1 MSIEL
6 ITLLLFIVLFALI
19 FLGVPLAFAL
29 GSVAIIFS
37 YFLLGPKSLYLLTS
51 RTSGA
56 MFNYVMLAVP
66 LFMFMANV
74 LERSGLADDL
84 YHAFHIWMG
93 PIRGGLAIGTVLI
106 CTAMAA
112 MSGVSAAAVL
122 TMGIIAVPAML
133 KRGYDKSMVLG
144 ATMAGGALGQL
155 IPAQRS
161 HGRLWGNGRSFG
173 GQAVHGRGVSRS
185 ASFRP
190 LYSLHCASAASS
202 RKTSLPALPL
212 EERRQITWRMKFV
225 ALKAI
230 ILPALLI
237 VGVLGS
243 IFEGVATPTEAAAIG
258 AFGSIICGL
267 IYGRLSWEVIKA
279 ACLNTLKSTCMVMWI
294 MIGSLLFVSF
304 YFGVGGADF
313 VKDTL
318 VGIKLSRWVII
329 LGMQLVIFI
338 LGCLM
343 DPAGIVMLCTPL
355 WIPVIKALGF
365 DPLWFGVL
373 FIVNLEMSY
382 LTPPFGYNLFYMKS
396 IAPEGVTMADI
407 YRSVTPFVALQA
419 VGLVLC
425 MIFPEII
432 TWLPGMMI
440 GK

>member
-37 YFLLGPKSLYLLTS
+37 YFLLGPKSLYMLTS

-93 PIRGGLAIGTVLI
+93 PLRGGLAIGTVLI

-133 KRGYDKSMVLG
+133 KRGYDKSIVLG
-144 ATMAGGALGQL
+144 STMAGGALGQL
-155 IPAQRS
+155 IPPS
-161 HGRLWGNGRSFG
+161 VLMVVYG
-173 GQAVHGRGVSRS
+173 GMAGVSVGKLFMGGVFPGLLLS
-185 ASFRP
+185 GLFI
-190 LYSLHCASAASS
+190 LYIAIRAFIQKDLA
-202 RKTSLPALPL
+202 PALPL
-212 EERRQITWRMKFV
+212 EERRQITWQMKFV

-230 ILPALLI
+230 VLPVLLI

-258 AFGSIICGL
+258 AFGSILCGL
-267 IYGRLSWEVIKA
+267 IYGRLSWEVIKV
-279 ACLNTLKSTCMVMWI
+279 ACLNTLKSSCMVMWI

-329 LGMQLVIFI
+329 LGMQLVIFL

-355 WIPVIKALGF
+355 WIPVIRALGF

-396 IAPEGVTMADI
+396 IAPEGVTMVDI

-419 VGLVLC
+419 VGLALC

-432 TWLPGMMI
+432 MWFPGKMI
-440 GK
+440 GN

>member
-37 YFLLGPKSLYLLTS
+37 YFLLGPKSLYMLTS

-93 PIRGGLAIGTVLI
+93 PLRGGLAIGTVLI

-155 IPAQRS
+155 IPPSVLMVVYGGMAGVS
-161 HGRLWGNGRSFG
+161 VGKLFMGGVFPGLLLSGLFILYIGLRSFI
-173 GQAVHGRGVSRS
+173 QKDLA
-185 ASFRP
+185 
-190 LYSLHCASAASS
+190 
-202 RKTSLPALPL
+202 PALPL

-230 ILPALLI
+230 ILPVLLI

-243 IFEGVATPTEAAAIG
+243 IFEGIATPTEAAAIG

-267 IYGRLSWEVIKA
+267 IYRRLSWEVIKV
-279 ACLNTLKSTCMVMWI
+279 ACINTLKSSCMVMWI

-419 VGLVLC
+419 IGLIIC
-425 MIFPEII
+425 MFFPEII
-432 TWLPGMMI
+432 TWLPGKMI
-440 GK
+440 GN

>member
-6 ITLLLFIVLFALI
+6 VTLLLFIVLFSLI

-155 IPAQRS
+155 IPPSVLMVVYGGMAGVS
-161 HGRLWGNGRSFG
+161 VGKLFMGGVFPGLLLSGLFILYIAVRSFI
-173 GQAVHGRGVSRS
+173 QKDIA
-185 ASFRP
+185 
-190 LYSLHCASAASS
+190 
-202 RKTSLPALPL
+202 PALPS
-212 EERRQITWRMKFV
+212 EERRQFTWRMKFV

-230 ILPALLI
+230 VLPALLI

-243 IFEGVATPTEAAAIG
+243 IFQGVATPTEAAAIG

-267 IYGRLSWEVIKA
+267 IYGRLSWEVIKV
-279 ACLNTLKSTCMVMWI
+279 ACLNTLKSSCMVMWI

-419 VGLVLC
+419 VGLALC

-432 TWLPGMMI
+432 TWFPGMMI

>member
-6 ITLLLFIVLFALI
+6 ITILLFISLFTLI
-19 FLGVPLAFAL
+19 FLGLPLAFCL
-29 GSVAIIFS
+29 GSVSIIFT
-37 YFLLGPKSLYLLTS
+37 FFILGPKSLYLLAN

-66 LFMFMANV
+66 LFMFMANI
-74 LERSGLADDL
+74 LEKSGLADDL
-84 YHAFHIWMG
+84 YSAFHVWMG
-93 PIRGGLAIGTVLI
+93 PLRGGLAIGTVLI

-144 ATMAGGALGQL
+144 STMAGGALGQL
-155 IPAQRS
+155 IPPS
-161 HGRLWGNGRSFG
+161 VLMVVYG
-173 GQAVHGRGVSRS
+173 GMAGVSVGKMFMGGVFPGLLLSGLFIIYIGVRC
-185 ASFRP
+185 FFQKD
-190 LYSLHCASAASS
+190 LG
-202 RKTSLPALPL
+202 PALTK
-212 EERRQITWRMKFV
+212 EEREAITWKMKFV
-225 ALKAI
+225 ALKAV
-230 ILPALLI
+230 ILPVLLI
-237 VGVLGS
+237 LGVLGS
-243 IFEGVATPTEAAAIG
+243 IFQGIATPTEAAAIG
-258 AFGSIICGL
+258 AFGSILCGL
-267 IYGRLSWEVIKA
+267 IYRRLTWQVFRN
-279 ACLNTLKSTCMVMWI
+279 ACMNTLKSSCMVMWI

-304 YFGVGGADF
+304 YFGAGGADF

-318 VGIKLSRWVII
+318 IGFKDYRWSII
-329 LGMQLVIFI
+329 LGMQIIIFI

-355 WIPVIKALGF
+355 WIPIIKALGF

-396 IAPEGVTMADI
+396 IAPPGVTMADI

-419 VGLVLC
+419 VGLILC

-432 TWLPGMMI
+432 TWLPGKMI
-440 GK
+440 GN

>member
-6 ITLLLFIVLFALI
+6 ITLVLFIALFALI
-19 FLGVPLAFAL
+19 FLGIPLAFAL
-29 GSVAIIFS
+29 GSVSIIFTLI
-37 YFLLGPKSLYLLTS
+37 FLGPNSLYLLAS

-56 MFNYVMLAVP
+56 MFNYVMIAVP

-74 LERSGLADDL
+74 LEKSGLADDL
-84 YHAFHIWMG
+84 YHAFHLWMG
-93 PIRGGLAIGTVLI
+93 PLRGGLAIGTVLI

-144 ATMAGGALGQL
+144 STMAGGALGQL
-155 IPAQRS
+155 IPPS
-161 HGRLWGNGRSFG
+161 VLMVVYG
-173 GQAVHGRGVSRS
+173 GMAGVSVGKMFMGGVFPGLVLS
-185 ASFRP
+185 GLFI
-190 LYSLHCASAASS
+190 LYIAIRCFFQDELG
-202 RKTSLPALPL
+202 PALPQ
-212 EERRQITWRMKFV
+212 EERDKITWAMKFK

-230 ILPALLI
+230 ILPSLLI
-237 VGVLGS
+237 ISVLGS
-243 IFEGVATPTEAAAIG
+243 IFQGVATPTEAAAIG
-258 AFGSIICGL
+258 AFGSVVCGL
-267 IYGRLSWEVIKA
+267 IYRRMSWDLLKA
-279 ACLNTLKSTCMVMWI
+279 ASINTLKSSCMVMWI

-313 VKDTL
+313 VKETL
-318 VGIKLSRWVII
+318 MGLRVSRWTII
-329 LGMQLVIFI
+329 FGMQLTIFF

-343 DPAGIVMLCTPL
+343 DPAGIVLLCTPL
-355 WIPVIKALGF
+355 YIPIIKALGF

-407 YRSVTPFVALQA
+407 YRSVFPFVCLQA
-419 VGLVLC
+419 TGLALC
-425 MIFPEII
+425 MIFPQLIL
-432 TWLPGMMI
+432 WLPSIMI

>member
-37 YFLLGPKSLYLLTS
+37 YFLLGPKSLYMLTS

-93 PIRGGLAIGTVLI
+93 PLRGGLAIGTVLI

-133 KRGYDKSMVLG
+133 KRGYDKSVVLG

-155 IPAQRS
+155 IPPSVLMVVYGGMAGVS
-161 HGRLWGNGRSFG
+161 VGKLFMGGVFPGLLLSGLFILYIGLRSFI
-173 GQAVHGRGVSRS
+173 QKDLA
-185 ASFRP
+185 
-190 LYSLHCASAASS
+190 
-202 RKTSLPALPL
+202 PALPL

-230 ILPALLI
+230 ILPVLLI

-243 IFEGVATPTEAAAIG
+243 IFEGIATPTEAAAIG

-267 IYGRLSWEVIKA
+267 IYGRLNWEVIKV
-279 ACLNTLKSTCMVMWI
+279 ACINTLKSSCMVMWI

-419 VGLVLC
+419 IGLVVC
-425 MIFPEII
+425 MFFPEII
-432 TWLPGMMI
+432 TWLPGKMI
-440 GK
+440 GN

>member
-6 ITLLLFIVLFALI
+6 ITILLFISLFTLI
-19 FLGVPLAFAL
+19 FLGLPLAFCL
-29 GSVAIIFS
+29 GSVSIIFT
-37 YFLLGPKSLYLLTS
+37 FFILGPKSLYLLAN

-66 LFMFMANV
+66 LFMFMANI
-74 LERSGLADDL
+74 LEKSGLADDL
-84 YHAFHIWMG
+84 YSAFHVWMG
-93 PIRGGLAIGTVLI
+93 PLRGGLAIGTVLI

-133 KRGYDKSMVLG
+133 RRGYDKSMVLG
-144 ATMAGGALGQL
+144 STMAGGALGQL
-155 IPAQRS
+155 IPPS
-161 HGRLWGNGRSFG
+161 VLMVVYG
-173 GQAVHGRGVSRS
+173 GMAGVSVGKMFMGGVFPGLLLSGLFIIYIGVRC
-185 ASFRP
+185 FFQKD
-190 LYSLHCASAASS
+190 LG
-202 RKTSLPALPL
+202 PALTR
-212 EERRQITWRMKFV
+212 EEREAITWKMKFV
-225 ALKAI
+225 ALKAV
-230 ILPALLI
+230 ILPVLLI
-237 VGVLGS
+237 LGVLGS
-243 IFEGVATPTEAAAIG
+243 IFQGIATPTEAAAIG
-258 AFGSIICGL
+258 AFGSILCGL
-267 IYGRLSWEVIKA
+267 IYRRLTWQVFRN
-279 ACLNTLKSTCMVMWI
+279 ACMNTLKSSCMVMWI

-304 YFGVGGADF
+304 YFGAGGADF

-318 VGIKLSRWVII
+318 IGFKDYRWSII
-329 LGMQLVIFI
+329 LGMQIIIFI

-355 WIPVIKALGF
+355 WIPIIKALGF

-396 IAPEGVTMADI
+396 IAPPGVTMADI

-419 VGLVLC
+419 VGLILC

-432 TWLPGMMI
+432 TWLPGKMI
-440 GK
+440 GN

>member
-37 YFLLGPKSLYLLTS
+37 YFLLGPKSLYMLTS

-93 PIRGGLAIGTVLI
+93 PLRGGLAIGTVLI

-155 IPAQRS
+155 IPPSVLMVVYGGMAGVS
-161 HGRLWGNGRSFG
+161 VGKLFMGGVFPGLLLSGLFILYIGLRSFI
-173 GQAVHGRGVSRS
+173 QKDLA
-185 ASFRP
+185 
-190 LYSLHCASAASS
+190 
-202 RKTSLPALPL
+202 PALPL

-230 ILPALLI
+230 ILPVLLI

-243 IFEGVATPTEAAAIG
+243 IFEGIATPTEAAAIG

-267 IYGRLSWEVIKA
+267 IYRRLSWEVIKV
-279 ACLNTLKSTCMVMWI
+279 ACINTLKSSCMVMWI

-419 VGLVLC
+419 IGLVIC
-425 MIFPEII
+425 MFFPEII
-432 TWLPGMMI
+432 TWLPGKMI
-440 GK
+440 GN

>member
-1 MSIEL
+1 MSIEW
-6 ITLLLFIVLFALI
+6 ITLLLFICLFFLI
-19 FLGVPLAFAL
+19 FAGVPLAFAL

-37 YFLLGPKSLYLLTS
+37 YFFLGPKSLYLLTS

-66 LFMFMANV
+66 LFMFMAHV

-84 YHAFHIWMG
+84 YHAFHLWMG
-93 PIRGGLAIGTVLI
+93 PIRGGLAVGTVLI

-122 TMGIIAVPAML
+122 TMGVIAVPAMM
-133 KRGYDKSMVLG
+133 KRGYDKSIVLG
-144 ATMAGGALGQL
+144 STMAGGALGQL
-155 IPAQRS
+155 IPPSVLMVVYGGMAGVS
-161 HGRLWGNGRSFG
+161 VGKLFMGGVIPGLMLSGFFVLYIAVRSFF
-173 GQAVHGRGVSRS
+173 QKDLA
-185 ASFRP
+185 
-190 LYSLHCASAASS
+190 
-202 RKTSLPALPL
+202 PALPP
-212 EERRQITWRMKFV
+212 EERREVTWKMKFV

-230 ILPALLI
+230 VLPALLI
-237 VGVLGS
+237 AGVLGS
-243 IFEGVATPTEAAAIG
+243 IFRGVATPTEAAAIG
-258 AFGSIICGL
+258 AFGSLVCGL
-267 IYGRLSWEVIKA
+267 IYGRLSWQVVKD
-279 ACLNTLKSTCMVMWI
+279 ACLSTLKSTSMVMWI

-304 YFGVGGADF
+304 YFGAGGADF

-329 LGMQLVIFI
+329 LGMQLVIFV

-343 DPAGIVMLCTPL
+343 DPAGIIMLCTPL
-355 WIPVIKALGF
+355 WVPVIKALGF

-396 IAPEGVTMADI
+396 IAPEGVTMTDI
-407 YRSVTPFVALQA
+407 YRSVTPFVALQ
-419 VGLVLC
+419 GLGLALC

-432 TWLPGMMI
+432 TWLPGKMI
-440 GK
+440 GN

>member
-6 ITLLLFIVLFALI
+6 ITLILFISLFALI
-19 FLGVPLAFAL
+19 FSGIPLAFAL
-29 GSVAIIFS
+29 GSVSIIFTFI
-37 YFLLGPKSLYLLTS
+37 FLGTSSLYLLAS

-56 MFNYVMLAVP
+56 MFNYIMIAVP

-74 LERSGLADDL
+74 LEKSGLADDL

-122 TMGIIAVPAML
+122 TMGIIAVPAMIR
-133 KRGYDKSMVLG
+133 RGYDKSIVLG
-144 ATMAGGALGQL
+144 STMAGGALGQL
-155 IPAQRS
+155 IPPS
-161 HGRLWGNGRSFG
+161 VLMVVYG
-173 GQAVHGRGVSRS
+173 GMAGVSVGKMFMGGVFPGLLLS
-185 ASFRP
+185 GLFI
-190 LYSLHCASAASS
+190 LYIAIRCFFQKELG
-202 RKTSLPALPL
+202 PALPK
-212 EERRQITWRMKFV
+212 EEREKITWGMKFR
-225 ALKAI
+225 ALRAI
-230 ILPALLI
+230 ILPTLLI
-237 VGVLGS
+237 ISVLGS
-243 IFEGVATPTEAAAIG
+243 IFYGIATPTEAAAIG
-258 AFGSIICGL
+258 ALGSVICGL
-267 IYGRLSWEVIKA
+267 IYRRLTWDLLRN

-313 VKDTL
+313 VKETL
-318 VGIKLSRWVII
+318 VGLKVDRWVII
-329 LGMQLVIFI
+329 LGMQLTIFF

-343 DPAGIVMLCTPL
+343 DPAGIVLLCTPL
-355 WIPVIKALGF
+355 YIPIIKALGF

-407 YRSVTPFVALQA
+407 YRSVTPFVLLQGA
-419 VGLVLC
+419 GLVLC
-425 MIFPEII
+425 MVFPELIL
-432 TWLPGMMI
+432 WLPSIMVA
-440 GK
+440 K

>member
-37 YFLLGPKSLYLLTS
+37 YFLLGPKSLYMLTS

-93 PIRGGLAIGTVLI
+93 PLRGGLAIGTVLI

-155 IPAQRS
+155 IPPSVLMVVYGGMAGVS
-161 HGRLWGNGRSFG
+161 VGKLFMGGVFPGLLLSGLFILYIGLRSFI
-173 GQAVHGRGVSRS
+173 QKDLA
-185 ASFRP
+185 
-190 LYSLHCASAASS
+190 
-202 RKTSLPALPL
+202 PALPL

-230 ILPALLI
+230 ILPVLLI

-243 IFEGVATPTEAAAIG
+243 IFEGIATPTEAAAIG

-267 IYGRLSWEVIKA
+267 IYGRLSWEVVKV
-279 ACLNTLKSTCMVMWI
+279 ACINTLKSSCMVMWI

-419 VGLVLC
+419 IGLVIC
-425 MIFPEII
+425 MFFPEII
-432 TWLPGMMI
+432 TWLPGKMI
-440 GK
+440 GN

>member
-37 YFLLGPKSLYLLTS
+37 YFLLGPKSLYMLTS

-93 PIRGGLAIGTVLI
+93 PLRGGLAIGTVLI

-155 IPAQRS
+155 IPPSVLMVVYGGMAGVS
-161 HGRLWGNGRSFG
+161 VGKLFMGGVFPGLLLSGLFVLYIGLRSFI
-173 GQAVHGRGVSRS
+173 QKDLA
-185 ASFRP
+185 
-190 LYSLHCASAASS
+190 
-202 RKTSLPALPL
+202 PALPL

-230 ILPALLI
+230 ILPVLLI

-243 IFEGVATPTEAAAIG
+243 IFEGIATPTEAAAIG

-267 IYGRLSWEVIKA
+267 IYRRLSWEVIKV
-279 ACLNTLKSTCMVMWI
+279 ACINTLKSSCMVMWI

-419 VGLVLC
+419 IGLVIC
-425 MIFPEII
+425 MFFPEII
-432 TWLPGMMI
+432 TWLPGKMI
-440 GK
+440 GN

>member
-6 ITLLLFIVLFALI
+6 ITLLLFICLFALI

-84 YHAFHIWMG
+84 YHAFHLWMG
-93 PIRGGLAIGTVLI
+93 PLRGGLAIGTVLI

-144 ATMAGGALGQL
+144 STMAGGALGQL
-155 IPAQRS
+155 IPPSVLMVVYGGMAGVS
-161 HGRLWGNGRSFG
+161 VGKLFMGGVFPGLLLSGLFILYIALRSFI
-173 GQAVHGRGVSRS
+173 QKGV
-185 ASFRP
+185 A
-190 LYSLHCASAASS
+190 
-202 RKTSLPALPL
+202 PALPL

-225 ALKAI
+225 ALRAI
-230 ILPALLI
+230 VLPALLI

-243 IFEGVATPTEAAAIG
+243 IFQGVATPTEAAAIG
-258 AFGSIICGL
+258 AFGSVLCGL
-267 IYGRLSWEVIKA
+267 IYGRLSWEVIKM

-313 VKDTL
+313 VRDTL
-318 VGIKLSRWVII
+318 VNIKLSRWVII

-419 VGLVLC
+419 VGLALC

-432 TWLPGMMI
+432 TWFPGKMI
-440 GK
+440 GN

>member
-6 ITLLLFIVLFALI
+6 ITLVLFIALFALI
-19 FLGVPLAFAL
+19 FLGIPLAFAL
-29 GSVAIIFS
+29 GSVSIIFT
-37 YFLLGPKSLYLLTS
+37 FIFLGPNFLYLLAS

-56 MFNYVMLAVP
+56 MFNYVMIAVP

-74 LERSGLADDL
+74 LEKSGLADDL
-84 YHAFHIWMG
+84 YHAFHLWMG
-93 PIRGGLAIGTVLI
+93 PLRGGLAIGTVLI

-144 ATMAGGALGQL
+144 STMAGGALGQL
-155 IPAQRS
+155 IPPS
-161 HGRLWGNGRSFG
+161 VLMVVYG
-173 GQAVHGRGVSRS
+173 GMAGVSVGKMFMGGVFPGLVLS
-185 ASFRP
+185 GLFI
-190 LYSLHCASAASS
+190 LYIAIRCFFQDNLG
-202 RKTSLPALPL
+202 PALPQ
-212 EERRQITWRMKFV
+212 EERDKITWAMKFK

-230 ILPALLI
+230 ILPSLLI
-237 VGVLGS
+237 ISVLGS
-243 IFEGVATPTEAAAIG
+243 IFKGVATPTEAAAIG
-258 AFGSIICGL
+258 AFGSVVCGL
-267 IYGRLSWEVIKA
+267 IYRRMSWDLLKA
-279 ACLNTLKSTCMVMWI
+279 ASINTLKSSCMVMWI

-313 VKDTL
+313 VKETL
-318 VGIKLSRWVII
+318 MGLRVSRWTII
-329 LGMQLVIFI
+329 FGMQLTIFF

-343 DPAGIVMLCTPL
+343 DPAGIVLLCTPL
-355 WIPVIKALGF
+355 YIPIIKALGF

-407 YRSVTPFVALQA
+407 YRSVFPFVCLQA
-419 VGLVLC
+419 TGLALC
-425 MIFPEII
+425 MIFPQLIL
-432 TWLPGMMI
+432 WLPSIMI

>member
-6 ITLLLFIVLFALI
+6 MALLLFIVLFALI

-155 IPAQRS
+155 IPPSVLMVVYGGMAGVS
-161 HGRLWGNGRSFG
+161 VGKLFMGGVFPGLLLSGLFILYIAVRSFI
-173 GQAVHGRGVSRS
+173 QKDIA
-185 ASFRP
+185 
-190 LYSLHCASAASS
+190 
-202 RKTSLPALPL
+202 PALPL
-212 EERRQITWRMKFV
+212 EERRQFTWRMKFV

-230 ILPALLI
+230 VLPALLI

-243 IFEGVATPTEAAAIG
+243 IFQGVATPTEAAAIG

-267 IYGRLSWEVIKA
+267 IYGRLSWEVIKV
-279 ACLNTLKSTCMVMWI
+279 ACLNTLKSSCMVMWI

-419 VGLVLC
+419 VGLALC

-432 TWLPGMMI
+432 TWFPGMMI

>member
-155 IPAQRS
+155 IPPSVLMVVYGGMAGVS
-161 HGRLWGNGRSFG
+161 VGKLFMGGVFPGLLLSGLFILYIAVRSFI
-173 GQAVHGRGVSRS
+173 QKDVA
-185 ASFRP
+185 
-190 LYSLHCASAASS
+190 
-202 RKTSLPALPL
+202 PALPL

-230 ILPALLI
+230 VLPALLI

-243 IFEGVATPTEAAAIG
+243 IFQGVATPTEAAAIG

-267 IYGRLSWEVIKA
+267 IYGRLSWEVIKV
-279 ACLNTLKSTCMVMWI
+279 ACLNTLKSSCMVMWI

-419 VGLVLC
+419 VGLALC

-432 TWLPGMMI
+432 TWFPGMMI

>member
-6 ITLLLFIVLFALI
+6 VTLLLFVCLFALI

-37 YFLLGPKSLYLLTS
+37 YFLLGPKSLYMLTS

-93 PIRGGLAIGTVLI
+93 PLRGGLAIGTVLI

-122 TMGIIAVPAML
+122 TMGIIAVPAMI
-133 KRGYDKSMVLG
+133 KRGYDKSIVLG
-144 ATMAGGALGQL
+144 STMAGGALGQL
-155 IPAQRS
+155 IPPS
-161 HGRLWGNGRSFG
+161 VLMVVYG
-173 GQAVHGRGVSRS
+173 GMAGVSVGKLFMGGVFPGLLLS
-185 ASFRP
+185 GLFI
-190 LYSLHCASAASS
+190 LYIAIRAFFHKDLA
-202 RKTSLPALPL
+202 PALPL

-230 ILPALLI
+230 ILPVLLI

-243 IFEGVATPTEAAAIG
+243 IFQGVATPTEAAAIG
-258 AFGSIICGL
+258 AFGSILCGL
-267 IYGRLSWEVIKA
+267 IYGRLSWGVIKT
-279 ACLNTLKSTCMVMWI
+279 ACLNTLKSSCMVMWI

-318 VGIKLSRWVII
+318 VSIKLSRWVII

-419 VGLVLC
+419 VGLALC

-432 TWLPGMMI
+432 TWFPGKMI
-440 GK
+440 GN

>member
-93 PIRGGLAIGTVLI
+93 PLRGGLAIGTVLI

-122 TMGIIAVPAML
+122 TMGIIAVPAMM

-155 IPAQRS
+155 IPPSVLMVVYGGMAGVS
-161 HGRLWGNGRSFG
+161 VGKLFMGGVFPGLVLSGLFILYIAIRSFI
-173 GQAVHGRGVSRS
+173 QKDLA
-185 ASFRP
+185 
-190 LYSLHCASAASS
+190 
-202 RKTSLPALPL
+202 PALPL

-230 ILPALLI
+230 VLPVLLI

-243 IFEGVATPTEAAAIG
+243 IFQGVATPTEAAAIG
-258 AFGSIICGL
+258 AFGSLICGL
-267 IYGRLSWEVIKA
+267 IYGRMTWGVVKV
-279 ACLNTLKSTCMVMWI
+279 ACLNTLKSSCMVMWI

-318 VGIKLSRWVII
+318 VGLHVNRWVII
-329 LGMQLVIFI
+329 AGMQVVIFI

-365 DPLWFGVL
+365 DSLWFGVL

-407 YRSVTPFVALQA
+407 YRSVWPFVTLQA
-419 VGLVLC
+419 TGLVIC

-432 TWLPGMMI
+432 TWLPGKMI

>member
-6 ITLLLFIVLFALI
+6 ITLLLFISLFALI

-37 YFLLGPKSLYLLTS
+37 YFLLGPKSLYLLAS

-93 PIRGGLAIGTVLI
+93 PLRGGLAIGTVLI

-144 ATMAGGALGQL
+144 STMAGGALGQL
-155 IPAQRS
+155 IPPSVLMVVYGGMAGVS
-161 HGRLWGNGRSFG
+161 VGKLFMGGVFPGLVLSGLFILYIAIRSFI
-173 GQAVHGRGVSRS
+173 QKDLA
-185 ASFRP
+185 
-190 LYSLHCASAASS
+190 
-202 RKTSLPALPL
+202 PALPL

-230 ILPALLI
+230 VLPALLI

-243 IFEGVATPTEAAAIG
+243 IFQGVATPTEAAAIG
-258 AFGSIICGL
+258 AFGSLICGL
-267 IYGRLSWEVIKA
+267 IYGRLTWSVVKV
-279 ACLNTLKSTCMVMWI
+279 ACLNTLKSSCMVMWI

-318 VGIKLSRWVII
+318 VGIKVSRWVII

-396 IAPEGVTMADI
+396 IAPDGVTMADI

-419 VGLVLC
+419 VGLALC

-432 TWLPGMMI
+432 TWFPGKMI
-440 GK
+440 GN

>member
-6 ITLLLFIVLFALI
+6 ITLLLFISLFTLI

-56 MFNYVMLAVP
+56 MFNYIMLAVP

-93 PIRGGLAIGTVLI
+93 PVRGGLAIGTVLI

-122 TMGIIAVPAML
+122 TMGIIAVPAMI
-133 KRGYDKSMVLG
+133 KRGYDKSLVLG
-144 ATMAGGALGQL
+144 STMAGGALGQL
-155 IPAQRS
+155 IPPSVLMVVYGGMAGVS
-161 HGRLWGNGRSFG
+161 VGKLFMGGVFPGLLLSGLFVLYIAVRSFI
-173 GQAVHGRGVSRS
+173 QKDVA
-185 ASFRP
+185 
-190 LYSLHCASAASS
+190 
-202 RKTSLPALPL
+202 PALPL
-212 EERRQITWRMKFV
+212 EERRQITWQMKFV

-230 ILPALLI
+230 VLPALLI

-243 IFEGVATPTEAAAIG
+243 IFQGVATPTEAAAIG
-258 AFGSIICGL
+258 ALGSILCGL
-267 IYGRLSWEVIKA
+267 VYKRLSWEVIKG
-279 ACLNTLKSTCMVMWI
+279 ACVNTLKSTCMVMWI
-294 MIGSLLFVSF
+294 MVGSLLFVSF

-318 VGIKLSRWVII
+318 VGIKLNPWVII
-329 LGMQLVIFI
+329 LGMQLVIFF

-396 IAPEGVTMADI
+396 ISPEGITMADI
-407 YRSVTPFVALQA
+407 YRSVTPFVALQG

-432 TWLPGMMI
+432 TWFPGKMI

>member
-1 MSIEL
+1 MSIEW
-6 ITLLLFIVLFALI
+6 ITLLLFVCLFFLI
-19 FLGVPLAFAL
+19 FAGVPLAFAL

-37 YFLLGPKSLYLLTS
+37 YFFLGPQSLFMLTS

-66 LFMFMANV
+66 LFMFMAHV

-84 YHAFHIWMG
+84 YHAFHLWMG
-93 PIRGGLAIGTVLI
+93 PVRGGLAVGTVLI

-122 TMGIIAVPAML
+122 TMGVIAVPAMM
-133 KRGYDKSMVLG
+133 KRGYDKSIVLG
-144 ATMAGGALGQL
+144 STMAGGALGQL
-155 IPAQRS
+155 IPPSVLMVVYGGMAGVS
-161 HGRLWGNGRSFG
+161 VGKLFMGGVIPGLMLSGFFVLYIAVRSFF
-173 GQAVHGRGVSRS
+173 QKDLA
-185 ASFRP
+185 
-190 LYSLHCASAASS
+190 
-202 RKTSLPALPL
+202 PALPP
-212 EERRQITWRMKFV
+212 EERREVTWKMKFV

-230 ILPALLI
+230 VLPALLI
-237 VGVLGS
+237 AGVLGS
-243 IFEGVATPTEAAAIG
+243 IFRGVATPTEAAAIG
-258 AFGSIICGL
+258 AFGSLLCGL
-267 IYGRLSWEVIKA
+267 IYGRLSWQVVKD
-279 ACLNTLKSTCMVMWI
+279 ACLSTLKSTSMVMWI

-304 YFGVGGADF
+304 YFGAGGADF

-329 LGMQLVIFI
+329 LGMQLVIFV

-343 DPAGIVMLCTPL
+343 DPAGIIMLCTPL
-355 WIPVIKALGF
+355 WVPVIKALGF

-396 IAPEGVTMADI
+396 IAPEGVTMTDI
-407 YRSVTPFVALQA
+407 YRSVTPFVALQ
-419 VGLVLC
+419 GLGLALC

-432 TWLPGMMI
+432 TWLPGKMI
-440 GK
+440 GN